1 MIPSDWFR
9 RQARPKLVGV
19 AAVIALVSG
28 VLLGWYS
35 ANLSQ
40 AVILQVSFLG
50 DPAPSESWSCAVHLN
65 NEDSFRTV
73 TGTGNGGA
81 TFYYVNNILA
91 TCRKLDTS
99 IYSIG
104 VSFKTVTGQI
114 LTGTSAGPSI
124 TTNTWVRGASPQA

>member
-1 MIPSDWFR
+1 MIMIPSDWFR

-99 IYSIG
+99 I
-104 VSFKTVTGQI
+104 
-114 LTGTSAGPSI
+114 
-124 TTNTWVRGASPQA
+124 